1 MASKGYVMVRVRRE
15 DYEKLMSS
23 KKVPMEQDLKAIT
36 GKSIKIK
43 NTQLMKIAA
52 NAVWDLGDNFQDKII
67 GAVRI
72 KKKDL
77 KI

>member
-1 MASKGYVMVRVRRE
+1 VVRYVHIRMRKE
-15 DYEKLMSS
+15 DYDRMMAT
-23 KKVPMEQDLKAIT
+23 KKVPIEADLRRIT
-36 GKSIKIK
+36 GKKINLK

-52 NAVWDLGDNFQDKII
+52 NSVWDLGANFQHKII

-72 KKKDL
+72 KKGDL